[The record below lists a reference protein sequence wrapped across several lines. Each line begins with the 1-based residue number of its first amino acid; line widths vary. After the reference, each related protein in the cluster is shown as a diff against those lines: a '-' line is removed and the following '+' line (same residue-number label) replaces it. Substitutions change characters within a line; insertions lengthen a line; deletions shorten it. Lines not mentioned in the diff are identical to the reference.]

1 MDVTKLWDYRVVRR
15 ESEDGEVGDWYSIQ
29 EVYYSEDGTPMAQT
43 LDLQVEQA
51 LLKHPDSVVSND
63 AMYRSNTTWEDGNTV
78 QNPSENVP
86 DPYGAYN
93 PMGDLTKKS

>member
-1 MDVTKLWDYRVVRR
+1 MPTIIDKAT
-15 ESEDGEVGDWYSIQ
+15 GEVR
-29 EVYYSEDGTPMAQT
+29 EVIDYNSPDI
-43 LDLQVEQA
+43 DLQVEQA

-93 PMGDLTKKS
+93 PMGDLTKKV